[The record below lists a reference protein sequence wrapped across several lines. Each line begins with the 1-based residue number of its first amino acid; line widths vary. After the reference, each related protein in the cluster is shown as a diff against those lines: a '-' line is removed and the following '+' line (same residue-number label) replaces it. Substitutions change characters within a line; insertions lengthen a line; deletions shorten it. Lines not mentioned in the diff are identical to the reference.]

1 MQDGASIHTAH
12 KVRDWFLEQGILVT
26 DWPLYSPNL
35 NLIKHVWRKLKE
47 LVLKMHPEISNI
59 TREENIR
66 EALRKALQEAW
77 DIIPKEYFDRLIE
90 SMPSR
95 VNAVIKAKGWHTK
108 Y

>member
-1 MQDGASIHTAH
+1 M
-12 KVRDWFLEQGILVT
+12 LE
-26 DWPLYSPNL
+26 
-35 NLIKHVWRKLKE
+35 
-47 LVLKMHPEISNI
+47 MHPEISNI

-95 VNAVIKAKGWHTK
+95 VNAVIKAKG
-108 Y
+108 